1 MQIRKGNKY
10 RFNPVPMDAFIY
22 PPYGI
27 KIGILKSGDIVKVIA
42 PPGMPKAK
50 TINCNHVYID
60 VEINGKWEF
69 AGLIHI
75 NSLERI

>member
-1 MQIRKGNKY
+1 MQIRKGCKY
-10 RFNPVPMDAFIY
+10 KYVPVPLDIFT
-22 PPYGI
+22 PC
-27 KIGILKSGDIVKVIA
+27 IGAKKGFLFEGDIVKVIA

-75 NSLERI
+75 NSLEKI